1 MTLLNENEMSV
12 DQTPTSH
19 NSNAEVTDVNSSVPP
34 TNDNCT
40 IDKNNVQA
48 TNDNSTSS
56 DVVTRIINSEFPVND
71 ITPPSFR
78 DNNKLDTYSLAKY
91 MVGHNHIINLRGMLY
106 IYVNGIYERNTQ
118 LIDKIIRNLAR
129 GAKPAELKAVYSDLL
144 SIAPVMTE
152 SSYYYVA
159 FNNCIVDIRTLDV
172 IHYKDIEPYDYIIT
186 SKVYADY
193 DVDLLEVGNP
203 NLEFVKSFF
212 DVISCNNP
220 EMKQFL
226 FEIIGYSMIRSAKYQ
241 LGFILKGY
249 ANNGKSDYLHIIE
262 NLLGKFCSH
271 QNLSQLSKTKSL
283 MALYGCTANI
293 IDDTC
298 EIKKLDFAQIQSII
312 SGGTL
317 SLDFNGV
324 EEFAFAPYST
334 LLLAT
339 NHYLC
344 FKGCHRELMRRFI
357 VVPFSAN
364 LDDRADIDMTENIC
378 SQKHLNVIATLAI
391 RIFNKVI
398 VDKQF
403 HIPELVASS
412 TTTFF
417 LQSNPV
423 LEFIKSHPIQRLV
436 SKGDYWADFYRW
448 CHRHGIETSETNATF
463 GAQVIAYG
471 YEPKPHTIG
480 GIKDTYYQVLG
491 FNMQSLYDEYE
502 AYKSS
507 LDSNIELM
515 SLSRYIY
522 YLYEQDIIKTEV

>member
-1 MTLLNENEMSV
+1 MAKTNNKEMSV
-12 DQTPTSH
+12 VQTITSQ
-19 NSNAEVTDVNSSVPP
+19 NSSAEVTDVKSVPP
-34 TNDNCT
+34 TKDNST
-40 IDKNNVQA
+40 TDNTNIQV

-56 DVVTRIINSEFPVND
+56 NVVSKIINSEFPVND
-71 ITPPSFR
+71 VTPPSFR
-78 DNNKLDTYSLAKY
+78 EGNKLDTYSLAEY
-91 MVGHNHIINLRGMLY
+91 MVKHNHIINLHGMLY

-118 LIDKIIRNLAR
+118 LIDKIIRNFAR

-172 IHYKDIEPYDYIIT
+172 IHYEDIGPYDYIIT

-193 DVDLLEVGNP
+193 DVDLLKVENP
-203 NLEFVKSFF
+203 NLEFVKNFF

-226 FEIIGYSMIRSAKYQ
+226 LEIAGYSMIRSAKYQ
-241 LGFILKGY
+241 VALILKGY

-262 NLLGKFCSH
+262 SLLGKFCSH

-364 LDDRADIDMTENIC
+364 LDDCADIDMTENIC
-378 SQKHLNVIATLAI
+378 SQENLNVIATLAM

-398 VDKQF
+398 IDKQF

-417 LQSNPV
+417 LQANPV
-423 LEFIKSHPIQRLV
+423 LEFIKSHPINRLV

-448 CHRHGIETSETNATF
+448 CCRHGIETSETNATF
-463 GAQVIAYG
+463 GTQVIAYG

-480 GIKDTYYQVLG
+480 GVKDTYYQVLG

-502 AYKSS
+502 TYTSS
-507 LDSNIELM
+507 LDSNIEPM
-515 SLSRYIY
+515 SLSKYIY
-522 YLYEQDIIKTEV
+522 YLYEQDIIKPEE